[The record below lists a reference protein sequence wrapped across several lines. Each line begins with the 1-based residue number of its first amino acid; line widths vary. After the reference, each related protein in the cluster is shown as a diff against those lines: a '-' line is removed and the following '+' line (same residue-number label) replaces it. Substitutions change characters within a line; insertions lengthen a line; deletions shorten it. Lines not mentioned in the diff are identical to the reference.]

1 MQSFNYYGRKNPI
14 ATKLMVLILFSSTMF
29 AILAIVWQLYNS
41 YQYDISQLE
50 KRLDQVRI
58 STLPS
63 ITKSLW
69 GFDEE
74 QLNIQI
80 QSVLEVDDV
89 IQVTV
94 DWKDWNNQEQA
105 MMASALDR
113 DQEAMENS
121 FWFKILPLKETLI
134 REYPLIYATESE
146 ANQNLGKLVV
156 TASLDSLYQRP
167 TENARFFG
175 GMQSTIILTIAV
187 FILLLVRNLLTRHM
201 ETIATYARELNLDK
215 MGMELSLKR
224 NKSPDS
230 APDELDNV
238 VNAINQM
245 RESLLSDI
253 EQRHQM
259 ELALLA
265 EQEEKLKSQR
275 QQTEAEEASRAKSQ
289 FLATMSHEI
298 RTPMNGVIGMV
309 ELLRDTPLSDN
320 QKHYLDVIHR
330 SGETLITII
339 NDILDYSKIEAGKME
354 LEEAE
359 FNLEELIED
368 CTQLFGA
375 TANKR
380 HIELVGSVSP
390 TTPLHVKGD
399 PTRLRQILINL
410 LGNAFKFTEAGCISL
425 QARREPDSDIE
436 NPLIRFSVTDTGIG
450 ISEDAQGKL
459 FQSFS
464 QADSSTTR
472 KYGGTGLG
480 LAICK
485 RLAEVMGGTIGVDS
499 IEGEGSTFWFTTQL
513 QIAAT
518 PESEPSRTIA
528 DLAGKNILIVEDNE
542 TLTEILTYHCIS
554 WGMKPA
560 VARSTKETLELLA
573 ARHKDNQPAF
583 DFISLD
589 YFLPDGNGLAL
600 ARKVIELYPNDKGR
614 YFMLTASNEQFDL
627 EELKQS
633 HIRTVLHKPVS
644 PKKIKHE
651 LAVMLGAIEDD
662 HSEVDY
668 IPKPAQTDFSH
679 LNVLVAEDNSV
690 NRMVIKGLLG
700 KLNITPTLAEDGRE
714 ALNAVTGAEKSFDL
728 ILMDCEMPEMDG
740 FEATRCIR
748 KHERINDLTATPIV
762 ALTAHAMEE
771 HREAV
776 FACGMNHFLCKP
788 ITLNELRDAF
798 DKLGLYKSPERA
810 MQ

>member
-1 MQSFNYYGRKNPI
+1 MKFNRLGLKNPI
-14 ATKLMVLILFSSTMF
+14 ATKLMVLIFFSSTIF
-29 AILAIVWQLYNS
+29 AVLAIVWQLYNS
-41 YQYDISQLE
+41 YQYDITQLE

-94 DWKDWNNQEQA
+94 VWKDWNNQEQA
-105 MMASALDR
+105 MMASALN
-113 DQEAMENS
+113 ENDPVIKRNIP
-121 FWFKILPLKETLI
+121 FFLPLKETLV
-134 REYPLIYATESE
+134 REYPLVYATESE
-146 ANQNLGKLVV
+146 ANQTLGKLVV
-156 TASLDSLYQRP
+156 TASLESLYERLL
-167 TENARFFG
+167 EHASFVG

-187 FILLLVRNLLTRHM
+187 FILLLVRTLLTKHM

-215 MGMELSLKR
+215 MGMELQLRR
-224 NKSPDS
+224 NKPLDS

-245 RESLLSDI
+245 RESLLADI

-265 EQEEKLKSQR
+265 EQEEKIKSQR
-275 QQTEAEEASRAKSQ
+275 QQSEAEEASRAKSQ

-309 ELLRDTPLSDN
+309 ELLRDTPLNDN
-320 QKHYLDVIHR
+320 QRHYLDVIHR

-354 LEEAE
+354 LENAQ
-359 FNLEELIED
+359 FNLEELVED
-368 CTQLFGA
+368 CIQLFGA

-390 TTPLHVKGD
+390 TTPLNVIGD
-399 PTRLRQILINL
+399 PTRLRQVLINL
-410 LGNAFKFTEAGCISL
+410 LGNAFKFTESGCISL
-425 QARREPDSDIE
+425 QARREPDSDLS
-436 NPLIRFSVTDTGIG
+436 NPIVRFSITDTGIG
-450 ISEDAQGKL
+450 ISDEAQSKL

-485 RLAEVMGGTIGVDS
+485 RLAEVMGGDIGVES
-499 IEGEGSTFWFTTQL
+499 IEGKGSTFWFTAEL
-513 QIAAT
+513 KL
-518 PESEPSRTIA
+518 SEDAEAHPGRLIA
-528 DLAGKNILIVEDNE
+528 DLAGKEILIVEDNE
-542 TLTEILTYHCIS
+542 TITEVLAYHVTS
-554 WGMKPA
+554 WGMKA
-560 VARSTKETLELLA
+560 VVARSAEETLQVLA
-573 ARHKDNQPAF
+573 ERANMGKPEF
-583 DFISLD
+583 DFVSLD
-589 YFLPDGNGLAL
+589 YYLPDTNGLTL
-600 ARKVIELYPNDKGR
+600 ARRIIETYPNTRSKR
-614 YFMLTASNEQFDL
+614 FMLTASNKEFDKS
-627 EELKQS
+627 ELNDCN
-633 HIRTVLHKPVS
+633 IETVMHKPVS
-644 PKKIKHE
+644 PKKIKRE
-651 LAVMLGAIEDD
+651 LAIMLGAIKADRQDD
-662 HSEVDY
+662 DIQRKESH
-668 IPKPAQTDFSH
+668 TDFSN

-700 KLNITPTLAEDGRE
+700 KLNISPILAEDGQQ
-714 ALNAVTGAEKSFDL
+714 ALNAVTSADRSFDL

-748 KHERINDLTATPIV
+748 RHERVHDLTATPIV

-788 ITLNELRDAF
+788 ITLNELREAF
-798 DKLGLYKSPERA
+798 DKLGLYKSAERA
-810 MQ
+810 ML

>member
-1 MQSFNYYGRKNPI
+1 MKFNKLGLKNPI
-14 ATKLMVLILFSSTMF
+14 ATKLMVLIFFSSTMF
-29 AILAIVWQLYNS
+29 AVLATVWQIYNS

-94 DWKDWNNQEQA
+94 VWKDWNNQEQA
-105 MMASALDR
+105 MMASALDDDESPEKR
-113 DQEAMENS
+113 QIP
-121 FWFKILPLKETLI
+121 FLLPLKDTLV
-134 REYPLIYATESE
+134 REYPLVYATESE
-146 ANQNLGKLVV
+146 ANQVLGKLVV
-156 TASLDSLYQRP
+156 TASLASLYDRLL
-167 TENARFFG
+167 ENASFVG

-187 FILLLVRNLLTRHM
+187 FILLLVRTLLTKHM

-215 MGMELSLKR
+215 MGMELRLKR
-224 NKSPDS
+224 RKPLDS

-245 RESLLSDI
+245 RESLLADI

-275 QQTEAEEASRAKSQ
+275 QQTEAEQASRAKSQ

-309 ELLRDTPLSDN
+309 ELLRDTPLNDS
-320 QKHYLDVIHR
+320 QRHYLDVIHR

-354 LEEAE
+354 LEHAA
-359 FNLEELIED
+359 FNLEELVED
-368 CTQLFGA
+368 CIQLFGA

-390 TTPLHVKGD
+390 TTPLNVIGD
-399 PTRLRQILINL
+399 PTRMRQILINL
-410 LGNAFKFTEAGCISL
+410 LGNAFKFTESGCISL
-425 QARREPDSDIE
+425 QARREPDSDLN
-436 NPLIRFSVTDTGIG
+436 NPVVRFSITDTGIG
-450 ISEDAQGKL
+450 ISDEVQSKL

-485 RLAEVMGGTIGVDS
+485 RLAEVMGGDIGVDS
-499 IEGEGSTFWFTTQL
+499 IEGRGSTFWFTAEL
-513 QIAAT
+513 KLNEEAEAH
-518 PESEPSRTIA
+518 PGRLLA
-528 DLAGKNILIVEDNE
+528 DLAGKEILFVEDNE
-542 TLTEILTYHCIS
+542 TLTEVLVYHASS
-554 WGMKPA
+554 WGMKAA
-560 VARSTKETLELLA
+560 VTRTAEETMALLA
-573 ARHKDNQPAF
+573 ERASDGKPEF
-583 DFISLD
+583 DFMSLD
-589 YFLPDGNGLAL
+589 YYLPDVNGLAL
-600 ARKVIELYPNDKGR
+600 ARRIHQNYPGLTSKR
-614 YFMLTASNEQFDL
+614 FLLTASSREFMTA
-627 EELKQS
+627 ELGECR
-633 HIRTVLHKPVS
+633 IETVLYKPVS
-644 PKKIKHE
+644 PKKIKRE
-651 LAVMLGAIEDD
+651 LGVMMGAIDAQR
-662 HSEVDY
+662 SEVQL
-668 IPKPAQTDFSH
+668 KPAEPHTDFSH

-700 KLNITPTLAEDGRE
+700 KLKITPTLAEDGQQ
-714 ALNAVTGAEKSFDL
+714 ALAAVTSAQQPFDL

-740 FEATRCIR
+740 FEATRCVR
-748 KHERINDLTATPIV
+748 SHEREHGLAATPIV

-788 ITLNELRDAF
+788 ITLNELREAF
-798 DKLGLYKSPERA
+798 DKLGLYKSAERA
-810 MQ
+810 ML